1 MGEENEV
8 QLIPTLSDREE
19 KNLLLKEYLKLEAL
33 HEQSRTRAEEAEARL
48 KRLLRDSK
56 VQ

>member
-8 QLIPTLSDREE
+8 QLIPILSDREE

-33 HEQSRTRAEEAEARL
+33 HEQSRTRAEEAEGRL

>member
-8 QLIPTLSDREE
+8 QLIPVLSDREE

-33 HEQSRTRAEEAEARL
+33 YEHSKSRA
-48 KRLLRDSK
+48 
-56 VQ
+56 